1 MCQNKCPNC
10 NNKISFPS
18 VLANAMFS
26 VTQDPI
32 KCESCNEN
40 VKPNFSKNIAIAMLP
55 QLLIIPVMNIFALT
69 VLEITVYAFAH
80 IFVSTAILVCLT
92 SFSIETNKFSDI
104 TDNKENS

>member
-10 NNKISFPS
+10 NNKISFLS

-40 VKPNFSKNIAIAMLP
+40 VKPNFSKSIAIAMLP

-80 IFVSTAILVCLT
+80 IFVSAAILVCLT